1 MPGGASTLRAV
12 FNELRYLVRYG
23 TASPALR
30 GPARDPRGPAPRR
43 HPHPAAQ
50 ARRRT
55 HRLCVTPSGLK
66 PRHTPMPKPSE
77 RVKTITGRGRR
88 RRYSAE
94 WKVRLVKET
103 R

>member
-1 MPGGASTLRAV
+1 
-12 FNELRYLVRYG
+12 
-23 TASPALR
+23 
-30 GPARDPRGPAPRR
+30 
-43 HPHPAAQ
+43 
-50 ARRRT
+50 
-55 HRLCVTPSGLK
+55 
-66 PRHTPMPKPSE
+66 MPKPSE